1 MFTAL
6 LPGSFNPPTRGHLKL
21 IERASSL
28 CNALHVGVGYHLEK
42 SKRLLSIE
50 ETVELLKEATAHL
63 SNVSIH
69 SFTGLTISFAKKL
82 GAHFLIR
89 GLRDYCDLAYE
100 KQLAIANFTLEM
112 ETLFLTALPE
122 TSEISSSL
130 IRELVHNG
138 APLDQFLPKVVLDA
152 ITRRSK

>member
-6 LPGSFNPPTRGHLKL
+6 LPGSFNPPTLGHLKL
-21 IERASSL
+21 IERASGL
-28 CNALHVGVGYHLEK
+28 CSMLYVGVGYHLEK
-42 SKRLLSIE
+42 INRLFSIE
-50 ETVELLKEATAHL
+50 ETVELLKKATIHL

-69 SFTGLTISFAKKL
+69 SFTGLTVSFAKKL

-89 GLRDYCDLAYE
+89 GLRDTCDLSYE
-100 KQLAIANFTLEM
+100 KQLAIANTTLGM
-112 ETLFLTALPE
+112 ETFFLAALPE

-130 IRELVHNG
+130 IRELVHSG
-138 APLDQFLPKVVLDA
+138 APLDQFLPKVILDA